1 MLHFLVATCSWID
14 TLAQV
19 LGAEMLYMGYIY
31 AMYQWKP
38 VATVWVFMV
47 PYLLSTLAMM
57 FGNW

>member
-1 MLHFLVATCSWID
+1 LSWFD